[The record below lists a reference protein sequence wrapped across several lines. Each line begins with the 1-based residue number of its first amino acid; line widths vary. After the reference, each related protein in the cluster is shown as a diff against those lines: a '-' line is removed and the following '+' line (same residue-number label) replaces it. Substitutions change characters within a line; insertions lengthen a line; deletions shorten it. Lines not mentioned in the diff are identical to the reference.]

1 MIINGDSIEVLKTMD
16 EGSID
21 ALVTDPPYG
30 LSNITE
36 KKTRAC
42 LSAWVNGEQFDVG
55 GAGFMGKDW
64 DKWTPPPELWKEVYR
79 VMKAGAHGLV
89 FAGSRTQDL
98 MTLSLRLA
106 GFEVRDTLM
115 WLYSSDFP
123 KSHNVSLSIDKSK
136 GAPNR
141 GRAIPTASSYQA
153 SDKEEKHKLTSNKV
167 DPYQALSPEAE
178 QWQGW
183 GTALKPAY
191 EPVILIRK
199 PLEGTVAKNVL
210 KHGTGAINI
219 DACRVD
225 TDDDLARA
233 NKDDKGMFSVG
244 KGLNGAAIRKEQ
256 GLPALGRYPAN
267 VILDEEIADL
277 LGDKQRFFYCSK
289 ANKSERDAGV
299 DRNTHPTVKPIDLM
313 RYLCRLITPP
323 QGVVLDPFAGS
334 GSTGCAAVLEGFEFI
349 GIEREEEY
357 AEIAQQRVEHWK
369 PEEVGEQAQEP
380 PSSPLDLFF
389 KSY

>member
-1 MIINGDSIEVLKTMD
+1 
-16 EGSID
+16 
-21 ALVTDPPYG
+21 
-30 LSNITE
+30 
-36 KKTRAC
+36 
-42 LSAWVNGEQFDVG
+42 
-55 GAGFMGKDW
+55 MGKDW

-115 WLYSSDFP
+115 WLYGSGFP
-123 KSHNVSLSIDKSK
+123 KSHNVSKGIDKEKGLERKVIGSSK
-136 GAPNR
+136 RHGGGSSDIFKENGSNPITAP
-141 GRAIPTASSYQA
+141 A
-153 SDKEEKHKLTSNKV
+153 
-167 DPYQALSPEAE
+167 SPEAE

-219 DACRVD
+219 DACRVGD
-225 TDDDLARA
+225 EARVNA
-233 NKDDKGMFSVG
+233 PAGNKAGGNSLNLSVTGMPRD
-244 KGLNGAAIRKEQ
+244 AQAREC
-256 GLPALGRYPAN
+256 LGRYPAN

-277 LGDKQRFFYCSK
+277 LGDKQRFFYCAKTSPQ
-289 ANKSERDAGV
+289 ERHAGV
-299 DRNTHPTVKPIDLM
+299 DRNVHPTVKPIDLM

-323 QGVVLDPFAGS
+323 KGTVLDPFAGS
-334 GSTGCAAVLEGFEFI
+334 GSTGCAAVLEGFKFI

-369 PEEVGEQAQEP
+369 PEEVGEQEQEQEQAQEP

>member
-1 MIINGDSIEVLKTMD
+1 MIITGDSMEVLKTMD

-64 DKWTPPPELWKEVYR
+64 DKWTPPPELWKEVFR
-79 VMKAGAHGLV
+79 VMKTGAHGLV

-115 WLYSSDFP
+115 WLYGSGFP
-123 KSHNVSLSIDKSK
+123 KSHNVSKGIDKEKGLERKVIGASK
-136 GAPNR
+136 RHGGGSSDIFKENGSNPITAP
-141 GRAIPTASSYQA
+141 A
-153 SDKEEKHKLTSNKV
+153 
-167 DPYQALSPEAE
+167 SPEAE

-225 TDDDLARA
+225 TDDDLTRTT
-233 NKDDKGMFSVG
+233 KERSMFLHKKELLTVTTGSDK
-244 KGLNGAAIRKEQ
+244 
-256 GLPALGRYPAN
+256 GRYPAN

-289 ANKSERDAGV
+289 TSRAERHAGV
-299 DRNTHPTVKPIDLM
+299 DRNVHPTVKPIDLM

-323 QGVVLDPFAGS
+323 QGTVLDPFAGS
-334 GSTGCAAVLEGFEFI
+334 GSTGCAAVLEGFEFV

-369 PEEVGEQAQEP
+369 PEQAQAQEP

>member
-30 LSNITE
+30 LNNITE

-42 LSAWVNGEQFDVG
+42 LSAWVNGEQFDAG

-115 WLYSSDFP
+115 WLYGSGFP
-123 KSHNVSLSIDKSK
+123 KSHNVSKGIDKEK
-136 GAPNR
+136 GLERELVGYRKAAGGRSGATVSVGEHLIKYGQQIPITAP
-141 GRAIPTASSYQA
+141 A
-153 SDKEEKHKLTSNKV
+153 
-167 DPYQALSPEAE
+167 SPESE

-219 DACRVD
+219 DACRVGD
-225 TDDDLARA
+225 ESTITSHRA
-233 NKDDKGMFSVG
+233 PSHFGQCIPVTSYVTGSDK
-244 KGLNGAAIRKEQ
+244 
-256 GLPALGRYPAN
+256 GRYPAN

-289 ANKSERDAGV
+289 TSTAERHAGV
-299 DRNTHPTVKPIDLM
+299 DRNVHPTVKPIDLM

-334 GSTGCAAVLEGFEFI
+334 GSTGCAAVLEGFKFI
-349 GIEREEEY
+349 GIEREEQY

-369 PEEVGEQAQEP
+369 PEQEP

>member
-1 MIINGDSIEVLKTMD
+1 
-16 EGSID
+16 
-21 ALVTDPPYG
+21 
-30 LSNITE
+30 
-36 KKTRAC
+36 
-42 LSAWVNGEQFDVG
+42 VNGEQFDAG

-115 WLYSSDFP
+115 WLYGSGFP
-123 KSHNVSLSIDKSK
+123 KSHNVSKGIDKEK
-136 GAPNR
+136 GLERELVGYRKAAGGRSGATVSVGEHLIKYGQQIPITAP
-141 GRAIPTASSYQA
+141 A
-153 SDKEEKHKLTSNKV
+153 
-167 DPYQALSPEAE
+167 SPESE

-219 DACRVD
+219 DACRIEASD
-225 TDDDLARA
+225 APEGRSRH
-233 NKDDKGMFSVG
+233 GG
-244 KGLNGAAIRKEQ
+244 GLMQGASFQMPDSRSTI
-256 GLPALGRYPAN
+256 PAGRHPAN
-267 VILDEEIADL
+267 VILDEDIADL

-289 ANKSERDAGV
+289 TSPQERHAGV
-299 DRNTHPTVKPIDLM
+299 DRNVHPTVKPIDLM

-369 PEEVGEQAQEP
+369 PEQEP